1 MLTTKRFDVHTPD
14 VPSDV
19 TKRVLRAWRNAL
31 GLASIKGIVPCHA
44 LHHVTV
50 FHATSAV
57 QETFPAAINVLGSVA
72 KYAQKAIAIHAQL
85 NKMLEWICS
94 NSNRTVRLTWMKRLS
109 LF

>member
-1 MLTTKRFDVHTPD
+1 MRTPD
-14 VPSDV
+14 VLSDV
-19 TKRVLRAWRNAL
+19 IKRVHRAWRNAL
-31 GLASIKGIVPCHA
+31 GLASIKGVVPCRA

-94 NSNRTVRLTWMKRLS
+94 NSNHTVRLTWMKRLS